1 MDLDNP
7 IKTIVHYLLIG
18 GMDGLNY
25 WDEFL
30 MMSALVCMIIY
41 WIGPMVS
48 FLMMSALVCM
58 IIYWTGPM
66 VSYDLML

>member
-41 WIGPMVS
+41 W
-48 FLMMSALVCM
+48 
-58 IIYWTGPM
+58 TGPM